1 MKCSMPEIELKSI
14 GERIRQLRKQNG
26 MTQEQLAELLDVS
39 IQMVSNLERGNKA
52 IRISNLVRLSE
63 ILGVSTDF
71 ILTGRMNDVDIGG
84 DAGKFAELSEQNRN
98 MIRMLIDY
106 CIKNQCFSRQRIKG
120 RPFVLQGASF

>member
-1 MKCSMPEIELKSI
+1 MPEIELKSI
-14 GERIRQLRKQNG
+14 GERICQLRKQNG

-71 ILTGRMNDVDIGG
+71 ILTGRMNDVDIGS

-106 CIKNQCFSRQRIKG
+106 CIKNQ
-120 RPFVLQGASF
+120 